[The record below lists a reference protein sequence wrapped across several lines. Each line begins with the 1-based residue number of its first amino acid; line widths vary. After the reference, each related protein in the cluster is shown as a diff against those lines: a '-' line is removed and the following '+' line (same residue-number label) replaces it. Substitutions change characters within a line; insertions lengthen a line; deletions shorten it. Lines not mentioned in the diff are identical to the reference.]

1 MMSFAPY
8 FVLSAILFSIGLT
21 GLFLRRNLLLILLS
35 VEILLNSA
43 NLSLVAAGARW
54 GELTGQLVAFFGMTI
69 AAAEVTV
76 GLAIAI
82 LLFRN
87 TGSVD
92 TKEMELLKG

>member
-1 MMSFAPY
+1 MSFVPY
-8 FVLSAILFSIGLT
+8 FILSAILFAIGLV

-35 VEILLNSA
+35 IEILLNSG
-43 NLSLVAAGARW
+43 NLSLIAASARW
-54 GELTGQLVAFFGMTI
+54 GDLTGQVFAFFGMTV

-76 GLAIAI
+76 GLALAI

-87 TGSVD
+87 AGSVD

>member
-1 MMSFAPY
+1 MTLAPY
-8 FVLSAILFSIGLT
+8 FILSAVLFAIGLV
-21 GLFLRRNLLLILLS
+21 GLFVRRNLLLILLS

-43 NLSLVAAGARW
+43 NLSFVAASARW
-54 GELTGQLVAFFGMTI
+54 QELTGQVFAFFGMTI

-76 GLAIAI
+76 GLALAI

-92 TKEMELLKG
+92 TKEIELLKG